1 MNLKQF
7 NDAFKRVYEGYPN
20 IQSIQSQKIVN
31 LLTDSIQNLNPS
43 SIMDYAPLL
52 ENAVLKICPDKE
64 WWEITSCNIRE
75 TLFDTKDVHDTISR
89 IVECMDPSI
98 LKEENEQYY
107 KGYVIKMNNDGSS
120 TILDKDFEVVR
131 SDAGSW
137 EEATEWID
145 SVSDDLSEDTVKK
158 SNGKW
163 TNRGDDGEEHGEFKT
178 KKAADAQ
185 RRAMYAN
192 GFKESWQEEANI
204 PGIGWSAPTFYDYTD
219 EIVSAKEYLK
229 AHPENRIATKELKS
243 IEGKLKED
251 YKKLDEFN
259 YYWTKRYAAM
269 IKFIDEQLGKI
280 PEEFR

>member
-192 GFKESWQEEANI
+192 GFK
-204 PGIGWSAPTFYDYTD
+204 G
-219 EIVSAKEYLK
+219 
-229 AHPENRIATKELKS
+229 
-243 IEGKLKED
+243 
-251 YKKLDEFN
+251 
-259 YYWTKRYAAM
+259 
-269 IKFIDEQLGKI
+269 
-280 PEEFR
+280 